1 MSSPT
6 ITKPYITE
14 NWLPMKKNHEYIKV
28 VEAKKPNSQ
37 QQGRRK
43 SSVIQPNKK
52 NEQRRQST
60 TTEYVKLADSFR
72 DNLAVGRKQE
82 LAKLGLLSPKNK
94 SPLASKKRLSVSS
107 LKNNNNVPGE
117 VIPKRR
123 SIVTSV
129 SSNALKNNNSP
140 VDPTKRRSIV
150 AATKNNSSADMLPKR
165 RSVVPATIKNSIS
178 PTDTKRRSIVCT
190 PKNNNS
196 PIDMNH
202 TKRRSIVATSVPSK
216 NNPLPADTINHT
228 KRRSII
234 TSNTK
239 NNLQVDT
246 INNTKRRSIVATSVL
261 SKSPLP
267 KNNSPTNGI
276 NQTKRRSIV
285 VKEKPLQ
292 QQPRRRTLS
301 SGTLAQEERAK
312 LVPTYMKSTL
322 AADGQR
328 RHSVAAASNR
338 TSPKEGKKSRNE
350 DHDNAMRRKSILAA
364 ASLKARQLNTDSRST
379 SSTSNGSIGEKKKT
393 PIEVLS
399 TRRMSR
405 TENLKDGLPTSPSM
419 AAKITTRRKSLL
431 KQQEEAKK
439 SSANPTTVPMTR
451 KRGKTLPGS
460 LAKPPPVQSIQL
472 PPMKVEPIQ
481 LELPKPA
488 KRNSFISNKSCSNKT
503 TPIPNHSTS
512 SDEPKKSLSTRKLK
526 GQSHPISSKPTVTP
540 PLKTSPISAPSP
552 RVRPRSAR
560 RKSMGETKTEFD
572 DSRKQTTSA
581 YSNHSR
587 KNSLVDDNTVMNS
600 VPSNQQGKTGNGR
613 MVSLFEKLEALVAEH
628 TIDEAKNS
636 RLFKRSQSHANDLDL
651 LVERPEKIKDALMMW
666 NKEMEEAFSPF
677 PKSPQMAIK
686 FYGHQLSPFEQS
698 EIHQYSKVYFLGQQN
713 IKKHQAMP
721 DNSTLNYGYDDK
733 LGNYKSVVGDHL
745 AYRYEIL
752 EELGQGSF
760 GQVIKCLDHKLN
772 EIVAVKLI
780 RNKKRVHAQAKTEIK
795 ILSDLIKWD
804 PEDRHH
810 NVKMTDHFYFRN
822 HLCIACECLSMNLYE
837 FIKINNFQGFH
848 IPLIKRFAI
857 QLLRSLS
864 LLAKNGV
871 IHCDLK
877 PENILL
883 KHPNKSTIKVIDFGT
898 SCSENHRV
906 YTYIQS
912 RFYRSPEIILGLD
925 YTKAIDMWSLG
936 CIIAELY
943 TGMPLFPGENE
954 QDQLS
959 CIMEVMGKPDVELIQ
974 SSERRHLFFD
984 RRGEPK
990 IVSNSKG
997 KRRRPAS
1004 KSLGQVLECSDTLF
1018 LDFIKQCLEWNPEKR
1033 LTPEMAFQH
1042 DWITQSSTKTPVKD
1056 SSNGEE

>member
-28 VEAKKPNSQ
+28 VEAKKPNGQ

-72 DNLAVGRKQE
+72 DTLAVGRKQE

-107 LKNNNNVPGE
+107 PKNNNNNVPGE

-129 SSNALKNNNSP
+129 SSHALKNNNSP
-140 VDPTKRRSIV
+140 VDHTKRRSIV
-150 AATKNNSSADMLPKR
+150 AATKSNSSAELLPKR
-165 RSVVPATIKNSIS
+165 RSVVPSTIKNSIS
-178 PTDTKRRSIVCT
+178 PTDTKRRSIVST
-190 PKNNNS
+190 PKNTNS

-202 TKRRSIVATSVPSK
+202 TKRRSIVTTSVPSK
-216 NNPLPADTINHT
+216 NNHLPADTIHNT

-246 INNTKRRSIVATSVL
+246 INNTKRRSIVTTSVL

-267 KNNSPTNGI
+267 KNISPTNGI
-276 NQTKRRSIV
+276 HHTKRKSIV
-285 VKEKPLQ
+285 AKEKPLQ
-292 QQPRRRTLS
+292 QARRRTLS

-338 TSPKEGKKSRNE
+338 TSPKGGGGGKKSRNE
-350 DHDNAMRRKSILAA
+350 DNDDVMRRKSILAA

-393 PIEVLS
+393 PMEVLS

-419 AAKITTRRKSLL
+419 AAKLTTRRKSLL

-439 SSANPTTVPMTR
+439 SSANPTPTTVPMTR

-488 KRNSFISNKSCSNKT
+488 KRNSFIANKSCSNKT

-512 SDEPKKSLSTRKLK
+512 PDEPKKSLSARKFK

-540 PLKTSPISAPSP
+540 PLKTSPLSAPSP

-560 RKSMGETKTEFD
+560 RKSMGETKTALD
-572 DSRKQTTSA
+572 DARKQTTSA
-581 YSNHSR
+581 DPNHRR
-587 KNSLVDDNTVMNS
+587 KNSLVDENTVMNS
-600 VPSNQQGKTGNGR
+600 VPSNQQGKASNAR
-613 MVSLFEKLEALVAEH
+613 MVSLFEKLEAMVAEH
-628 TIDEAKNS
+628 AIDEPKNA
-636 RLFKRSQSHANDLDL
+636 RLFKKSQSHANDLDL
-651 LVERPEKIKDALMMW
+651 LVERPEKIKDVLMMW
-666 NKEMEEAFSPF
+666 DKEMEEAFSPF

-698 EIHQYSKVYFLGQQN
+698 EIHQYPEVYFLGQQN
-713 IKKHQAMP
+713 IKKRQAMP
-721 DNSTLNYGYDDK
+721 DNPALNYGYDDER
-733 LGNYKSVVGDHL
+733 GDYKSVVGDHL

-760 GQVIKCLDHKLN
+760 GQVVKCLDHKLN
-772 EIVAVKLI
+772 VIVAVKLI

-795 ILSDLIKWD
+795 ILSDLVKWD

-848 IPLIKRFAI
+848 IPLIKRFTV

-883 KHPNKSTIKVIDFGT
+883 KHPNKSTIKVIDFGS
-898 SCSENHRV
+898 SCSENQRV

-943 TGMPLFPGENE
+943 TGIPLFPGENE

-959 CIMEVMGKPDVELIQ
+959 CIMEVMGAPDVELIQ
-974 SSERRHLFFD
+974 LSERRHLFF
-984 RRGEPK
+984 
-990 IVSNSKG
+990 
-997 KRRRPAS
+997 
-1004 KSLGQVLECSDTLF
+1004 
-1018 LDFIKQCLEWNPEKR
+1018 EWNPEKR
-1033 LTPEMAFQH
+1033 LTPEKAFQH
-1042 DWITQSSTKTPVKD
+1042 DWITQASPKTPVKD
-1056 SSNGEE
+1056 SSNGEEQ